1 MEVVMGIGVVMIVG
15 GLLALA
21 AQAISH
27 RRGRKRSRRWAIV
40 QAMRG

>member
-1 MEVVMGIGVVMIVG
+1 MEAVMVIGVVMIVG

-21 AQAISH
+21 GQAISY
-27 RRGRKRSRRWAIV
+27 RRGRKRSRRWAVV